1 MNSEFGI
8 RNSDCHPPTQR
19 ARAGAGGNSKF
30 KIQNPKFTRA
40 ADPASRMTGT
50 PARRRSSPPAWWAR
64 SHCIGMCGPFVAFYS
79 GSDGSAGARRLLS
92 HASYSGGRLVTYAIF
107 GLAAG
112 AVGAALDVAGSLAG
126 FQRIAAVLAGV
137 TMILWG
143 TLALLQLR
151 GIRIFKHGSGNGRI
165 ARILRRGFSVVSDK
179 PPVVRAGVV
188 GLLSGFLPCGWL
200 WAFVVTAAGTGS
212 ALKGAAVMAA
222 FWAGTVPALV
232 AVGFGTQLVSAP
244 LRRHI
249 PAVTAVLLVA
259 LGLFAILG
267 RPASVT
273 AAINKHQQM
282 HGQVPESGAASES
295 CCDAE

>member
-1 MNSEFGI
+1 MTALLLTVF
-8 RNSDCHPPTQR
+8 
-19 ARAGAGGNSKF
+19 
-30 KIQNPKFTRA
+30 A
-40 ADPASRMTGT
+40 ASLVG
-50 PARRRSSPPAWWAR
+50 SL
-64 SHCIGMCGPFVAFYS
+64 HCIGMCGPFVAFYS

-92 HASYSGGRLVTYAIF
+92 HVSYSGGRLVTYAGF

-126 FQRIAAVLAGV
+126 FQRIAAVLAGA

-143 TLALLQLR
+143 VFALLQLR
-151 GIRIFKHGSGNGRI
+151 GIRIFKHTSGNGRI
-165 ARILRRGFSVVSDK
+165 ARVLRRGFSLVSDK

-222 FWAGTVPALV
+222 FWAGTVPALL

-273 AAINKHQQM
+273 AAIHKHQQM
-282 HGQVPESGAASES
+282 HGQLPDAGDASDS
-295 CCDAE
+295 CCDPE